1 MRDGGSY
8 ACFGLKLHISRF
20 SLVYVLNWL
29 SKMKYLGI
37 GVICAASLSHSTVF
51 LLNFFSTTCWGALAN
66 FAEGEP
72 RARKNA
78 CMYRYWCRTHLWY
91 CGSTQAFPCRCRG
104 MRGNEWHMVCMIFV
118 LCVFVC
124 LSEQCTLD

>member
-37 GVICAASLSHSTVF
+37 GVICAAGKHSTVF
-51 LLNFFSTTCWGALAN
+51 LLNFFQPLM
-66 FAEGEP
+66 GEP
-72 RARKNA
+72 
-78 CMYRYWCRTHLWY
+78 LPIL
-91 CGSTQAFPCRCRG
+91 Q
-104 MRGNEWHMVCMIFV
+104 RGNQGLERMLTCIGTGVGHICGIVEALGPFLAV
-118 LCVFVC
+118 LEGCVEM
-124 LSEQCTLD
+124 SGIWYA